1 MQSAREATFKS
12 LSQYCYILCYVLYSI
27 CAVAVTVTLTV
38 TVTVTVIVTV
48 TVAVAVTVTVT
59 VNCYCCY
66 YWYGT
71 YSKGERKGAGGPG
84 GSLHQT
90 TTTYTNRSRPLTA
103 GFRNQNRKAR

>member
-1 MQSAREATFKS
+1 MF
-12 LSQYCYILCYVLYSI
+12 YILCYAML

-59 VNCYCCY
+59 VTVTVAIT
-66 YWYGT
+66 GMELIPR
-71 YSKGERKGAGGPG
+71 GKGAGGPG

-90 TTTYTNRSRPLTA
+90 TYTNRRRSPLV
-103 GFRNQNRKAR
+103 FERRIRFQNRKAR